1 MKYPRAQKH
10 NSQIQVEI
18 KTRVKNRGH
27 FQEERIFQ
35 IIDGMIKKINNLS
48 ILVKL
53 SANKKK
59 QRLKKIKQNL
69 DQNRK

>member
-53 SANKKK
+53 ANKKK